1 MATLLKYCLLQIPG
15 LLLFGLILY
24 ILVAWDWVSLQ
35 LAGILLLV
43 WLIKDA
49 LLYPVYRPAL
59 EGGQSAGAHALVG
72 LTGKVRTELDP
83 QGLVEVAGERWQA
96 RKAGEQ
102 AIPAGARVRVIAA
115 HGMVLTVRPVESDNA
130 DYSD

>member
-15 LLLFGLILY
+15 LVLFTLILY
-24 ILVAWDWVSLQ
+24 ILVAWEWVSIQ

-43 WLIKDA
+43 WLIKDV

-59 EGGQSAGAHALVG
+59 EGGDSAGAQALVG
-72 LTGKVRTELDP
+72 LTGKVRTDLAP

-96 RKAGEQ
+96 RKAGDEP
-102 AIPAGARVRVIAA
+102 IPAGSRVRVIAA
-115 HGMVLTVRPVESDNA
+115 RGMVLTVSLVKANHA